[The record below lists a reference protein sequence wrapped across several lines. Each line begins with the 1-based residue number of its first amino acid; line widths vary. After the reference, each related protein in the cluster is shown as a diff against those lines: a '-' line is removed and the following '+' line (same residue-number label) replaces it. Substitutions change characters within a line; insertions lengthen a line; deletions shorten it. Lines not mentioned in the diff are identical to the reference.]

1 MNQQQK
7 RIVANFVA
15 VIVLTIAAVI
25 AMIHLKDWVNRS
37 EASKAMNQLSQEIC
51 RYRKANGAVP
61 PESYIDSI
69 KKTLQGHARFGGF
82 QYRARW
88 IDFRASDDEILAY
101 IEQGYHTSIFKK
113 TVLVLKLGGTV
124 EWIDKQEFESLLSK
138 QQTPLEKRETS
149 VK

>member
-37 EASKAMNQLSQEIC
+37 EATKAMNQLSQEIC

-82 QYRARW
+82 QYADSAGGIQQFVVSLGCGATPARYEHA
-88 IDFRASDDEILAY
+88 R
-101 IEQGYHTSIFKK
+101 
-113 TVLVLKLGGTV
+113 
-124 EWIDKQEFESLLSK
+124 
-138 QQTPLEKRETS
+138 S
-149 VK
+149 VGA